1 VPTIRP
7 RVTLAALMTAVG
19 LVAVDLAAAR
29 AFLGHDEYYGWN
41 LGCLAEV
48 APAVVAS
55 EVALLCLACS
65 RGRAFWVGF
74 LTAGALAGVSV
85 VLALADP
92 RTETTTFKVSGMTTT
107 VYPGGPTARLWYGYD
122 SFVSEGLERLHYSLD
137 GTTSIRSFLT
147 RAVVFALPQWL
158 AAVAGG
164 LLARWAWR
172 AKGRHATPVP
182 ASST

>member
-1 VPTIRP
+1 
-7 RVTLAALMTAVG
+7 MTAVG

-55 EVALLCLACS
+55 EVALLCLACG

-85 VLALADP
+85 VLARADP
-92 RTETTTFKVSGMTTT
+92 PTETTTFRVSGMTTT
-107 VYPGGPTARLWYGYD
+107 VYPGGPMARLWWGYS
-122 SFVSEGLERLHYSLD
+122 SFVYEGLEHLHYPYLD
-137 GTTSIRSFLT
+137 GTTAIRSFLT
-147 RAVVFALPQWL
+147 TAVVFALPQWL

-172 AKGRHATPVP
+172 AKGRHATPAP